1 MCQQLNSS
9 FQVNLVV
16 GEVLNLKIELVQS
29 AAVAIDIIKWML
41 SHSYVFGLFQEVHLQ
56 STGRT
61 HSFSLPSITRWTAH
75 FLSFTSLLSGSP
87 SLRSLVALN
96 PEAFR
101 ATAGRS
107 IEQIQ
112 HTEEIMRQI
121 ENPKFWRRL
130 NE

>member
-1 MCQQLNSS
+1 MLD
-9 FQVNLVV
+9 
-16 GEVLNLKIELVQS
+16 LKTELVQS

-41 SHSYVFGLFQEVHLQ
+41 KHSYVFGLFQEEHLR

-75 FLSFTSLLSGSP
+75 FLSFTSLLSASRT
-87 SLRSLVALN
+87 LRSLVALH

-101 ATAGRS
+101 DTAGRS
-107 IEQIQ
+107 AEKIQ
-112 HTEEIMRQI
+112 KIEEIMQQI
-121 ENPKFWRRL
+121 ENPDFWRRL